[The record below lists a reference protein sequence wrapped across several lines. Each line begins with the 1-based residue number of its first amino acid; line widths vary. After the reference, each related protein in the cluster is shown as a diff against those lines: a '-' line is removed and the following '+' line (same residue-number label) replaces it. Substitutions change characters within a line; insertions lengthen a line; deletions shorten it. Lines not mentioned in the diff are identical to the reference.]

1 MTVTRL
7 CAVGV
12 GVKRVLLCLRQSGS
26 NVFSIQMR
34 PVNVYRPLE
43 TYLLAEAVEN
53 LGSAAGSKFFPLL
66 GCLFIY
72 ILILNLLGLLPL
84 FDAPTANINTNVGMA
99 LLVFFLYHA
108 IGFKAHGIGYLKHFC
123 GPVKILTPFMFPIEV
138 VNHMARPLSLTLRLF
153 GNIKGEELVLLVIM
167 MLAPIFGTLP
177 MMFLFLFVKILQAFI
192 FYLLSMIYLQGAL
205 EDAH

>member
-1 MTVTRL
+1 
-7 CAVGV
+7 
-12 GVKRVLLCLRQSGS
+12 
-26 NVFSIQMR
+26 
-34 PVNVYRPLE
+34 
-43 TYLLAEAVEN
+43 
-53 LGSAAGSKFFPLL
+53 
-66 GCLFIY
+66 
-72 ILILNLLGLLPL
+72 
-84 FDAPTANINTNVGMA
+84 
-99 LLVFFLYHA
+99 
-108 IGFKAHGIGYLKHFC
+108 
-123 GPVKILTPFMFPIEV
+123 MFPIEI